1 MLILLF
7 EIYLLTLKNLHVLN
21 FFWKNQLHSLKF
33 LTEYSNLKFYNNN
46 QLSTNCISLSR
57 ITRLSNWS
65 RELFLLFLDSPVN
78 WRKFHTGRGNTS
90 MKFHRWTRTCITIFL
105 IVSLAGYI
113 ARRPINWRT
122 RYFPPFFHKTKWTC
136 RAWSDWIIAENIWS
150 TWPS

>member
-46 QLSTNCISLSR
+46 QFSTNCISLSR

-90 MKFHRWTRTCITIFL
+90 MKFHRWTRTCITMYHGLLNCFPGRIHCTSANKLAYQVFPAFL
-105 IVSLAGYI
+105 S
-113 ARRPINWRT
+113 
-122 RYFPPFFHKTKWTC
+122 
-136 RAWSDWIIAENIWS
+136 
-150 TWPS
+150 